1 MEGISELGDS
11 TPEMNFGKWRPD
23 SARSLQ
29 EKDRG
34 QEIEL

>member
-23 SARSLQ
+23 SARSLGYEVVRISQ
-29 EKDRG
+29 
-34 QEIEL
+34 